1 MSKLSL
7 ESVARAIC
15 AKDGHKF
22 HDGIAEGSFKETFLI
37 EDAQG
42 NRLALKVLKPGASPE
57 RSDREVDAMRRCSH
71 PNIGPL
77 MVLAEFDHAGVKHT
91 YLIEEFMDGGTLDDR
106 LKRGPLDRDETL
118 ALGELL
124 ISAVTHIAGHRLVHR
139 DLKPANIMFRKKGGE
154 PVVVDFGIVRD
165 LDKTSLTKTYL
176 AMGPGTPFFAPPEQ
190 LNNEKNL
197 IDWRADQ
204 FSLGVVLSLAHFG
217 SHPYEE
223 PGDDAGRIIG
233 RVAARKGPTA
243 KFSADVAASYLP
255 VLEQM
260 IAGWPVNRVR
270 LPQVLLDSWKAQ
282 KGLK

>member
-1 MSKLSL
+1 MPKLSL

-15 AKDGHKF
+15 ADCGHKF

-37 EDAQG
+37 EDAKG

-71 PNIGPL
+71 PNIGAL
-77 MVLAEFDHAGVKHT
+77 MVLDGFEHAGVKHT

-106 LKRGPLDRDETL
+106 LSAGRLDREETL

-124 ISAVTHIAGHRLVHR
+124 ISAVAHIAGQRLVHR

-204 FSLGVVLSLAHFG
+204 FALGVALSLAHFG

-223 PGDDAGRIIG
+223 PGDDPGRIIG
-233 RVAARKGPTA
+233 RVAARNGPTA
-243 KFSADVAASYLP
+243 KFSADVAVSHLP

-260 IAGWPVNRVR
+260 VASWPVNRIR
-270 LPQVLLDSWKAQ
+270 LPQMLLESWKAQ
-282 KGLK
+282 KELK

>member
-1 MSKLSL
+1 MPKLSL
-7 ESVARAIC
+7 EPVARAIS
-15 AKDGHKF
+15 AKCGHKF

-37 EDAQG
+37 EDVNG

-71 PNIGPL
+71 PNIGTL
-77 MVLAEFDHAGVKHT
+77 MVLEEFDYAGQRHT
-91 YLIEEFMDGGTLDDR
+91 YLIEEFMDGGTLEDR
-106 LKRGPLDRDETL
+106 LKTGRLDRDKTL

-124 ISAVTHIAGHRLVHR
+124 ISAVAHIAEQRLVHR
-139 DLKPANIMFRKKGGE
+139 DLKPANIMFRNKGGE

-165 LDKTSLTKTYL
+165 LGKSSLTKTYL
-176 AMGPGTPFFAPPEQ
+176 GMGPGTPFFAPPEQ

-204 FSLGVVLSLAHFG
+204 FALGIVLSLAYLG
-217 SHPYEE
+217 VHPYEE
-223 PGDDAGRIIG
+223 PGDDMGHIIG
-233 RVAARKGPTA
+233 RVASRKGPSA
-243 KFSADVAASYLP
+243 KFSTDVTASHFP

-260 IAGWPVNRVR
+260 VASWPVNRVR
-270 LPQVLLDSWKAQ
+270 LPQTLLESWKSQ

>member
-7 ESVARAIC
+7 EPVARAISGKC
-15 AKDGHKF
+15 GHKF

-37 EDAQG
+37 EDVTG
-42 NRLALKVLKPGASPE
+42 NRFALKVLKPGASPE

-71 PNIGPL
+71 PNIGTL
-77 MVLAEFDHAGVKHT
+77 IALEEFDHAGQKYT
-91 YLIEEFMDGGTLDDR
+91 YLIEEFMDGGTLEDR
-106 LKRGPLDRDETL
+106 LRAGRLSRDETL

-124 ISAVTHIAGHRLVHR
+124 ICAVAHIAEQRLVHR

-165 LDKTSLTKTYL
+165 LDKSSLTKTYL
-176 AMGPGTPFFAPPEQ
+176 GMGPGTPFFAPPEQ

-204 FSLGVVLSLAHFG
+204 FALGVVLSLAYLG
-217 SHPYEE
+217 VHPYEDQ
-223 PGDDAGRIIG
+223 GDDMG
-233 RVAARKGPTA
+233 RVIARVASRKGPSA
-243 KFSADVAASYLP
+243 KFSADVAAHFP

-260 IAGWPVNRVR
+260 VASWPVNRVR
-270 LPQVLLDSWKAQ
+270 LPETLLESWNEQ

>member
-1 MSKLSL
+1 MSTLSL

-22 HDGIAEGSFKETFLI
+22 HVAIAEGSFKETFLI
-37 EDAQG
+37 EDAKG

-71 PNIGPL
+71 PNIGAL
-77 MVLAEFDHAGVKHT
+77 MILAEFDHAGVKHT

-106 LKRGPLDRDETL
+106 LKRGLLDRDETL
-118 ALGELL
+118 ALGEPL
-124 ISAVTHIAGHRLVHR
+124 ISAVTHIAGQRLVHR

-204 FSLGVVLSLAHFG
+204 FALGVVLSLAHFG

-223 PGDDAGRIIG
+223 PGDDAVRIIG

-243 KFSADVAASYLP
+243 KFSTDTATSLLP
-255 VLEQM
+255 VLERM
-260 IAGWPVNRVR
+260 VAGWPVNRVR
-270 LPQVLLDSWKAQ
+270 LPRVLLDNWKAQ

>member
-1 MSKLSL
+1 MPKLSL

-15 AKDGHKF
+15 TNCGHKF

-37 EDAQG
+37 EDAKG
-42 NRLALKVLKPGASPE
+42 NRLALKVLKPGSCPE
-57 RSDREVDAMRRCSH
+57 RSGREVDAMRRCSH
-71 PNIGPL
+71 PNIGAL
-77 MVLAEFDHAGVKHT
+77 MALDEFDHVGQRHT
-91 YLIEEFMDGGTLDDR
+91 YLIEEFMDGGTLEDR
-106 LKRGPLDRDETL
+106 LKTGPLGRDETL

-124 ISAVTHIAGHRLVHR
+124 ISAVAHIADQGLVHR
-139 DLKPANIMFRKKGGE
+139 DLKPANIMFRKNGGE

-165 LDKTSLTKTYL
+165 LKKTSLTVTYL

-204 FSLGVVLSLAHFG
+204 FALGVVLSLAHFG

-223 PGDDAGRIIG
+223 PGDDPGRIVG
-233 RVAARKGPTA
+233 RVAARKGPTSR
-243 KFSADVAASYLP
+243 FSADVVSSSLP
-255 VLEQM
+255 VLEKM
-260 IAGWPVNRVR
+260 VASWPVNRVR
-270 LPQVLLDSWKAQ
+270 LPKTLLEMWKAQ